1 MDKLLPFFRITSNR
15 YAWGLLALIT
25 LLCVAAPVVSVA
37 TALAFVPGLPRQA
50 FWGVLSLAAVIPL
63 LIAPPI
69 AIGALSILRLLTMTI
84 DRLDNCV
91 RYDPL
96 TSVLSRVY
104 LLNQMREQLAGGGS
118 FLMIDADHFKSVND
132 TYGHDVGDEALKC
145 LAQVLRTALPPEALV
160 GRLGGE
166 EFGVFLPELRSC
178 DAGREADRLCEAMRH
193 SGKVI
198 AGRDINLTIS
208 IGVAQYCP
216 AITLEQTMK
225 LADEALYH
233 AKRTG
238 RDRYHIA
245 AAHDPVQVTQTSSI
259 RNATERRDRRAVA

>member
-1 MDKLLPFFRITSNR
+1 
-15 YAWGLLALIT
+15 
-25 LLCVAAPVVSVA
+25 
-37 TALAFVPGLPRQA
+37 
-50 FWGVLSLAAVIPL
+50 
-63 LIAPPI
+63 
-69 AIGALSILRLLTMTI
+69 
-84 DRLDNCV
+84 
-91 RYDPL
+91 
-96 TSVLSRVY
+96 
-104 LLNQMREQLAGGGS
+104 
-118 FLMIDADHFKSVND
+118 
-132 TYGHDVGDEALKC
+132 
-145 LAQVLRTALPPEALV
+145 
-160 GRLGGE
+160 
-166 EFGVFLPELRSC
+166 
-178 DAGREADRLCEAMRH
+178 MRH